1 MCAEKAAWKIMIN
14 IILFL
19 VFAYI
24 TALLLNAYCF
34 HQLNTT
40 KNVVSIML
48 GIWTGWSAVT
58 VIKMA
63 WEKYR
68 AEEDET

>member
-1 MCAEKAAWKIMIN
+1 MCVEKAVWKIMIN
-14 IILFL
+14 IIMFL
-19 VFAYI
+19 IFAYVLTI
-24 TALLLNAYCF
+24 LLNAYCF
-34 HQLNTT
+34 HQPNTT

-48 GIWTGWSAVT
+48 SIWAGWSAVT

-68 AEEDET
+68 AEED